1 MLNIYSMA
9 LTGQYWDRPRT
20 SAHSF
25 LFFFLRGFFYHKLF
39 PLYVSFPF
47 IPIQKELQHTA
58 GLQAKRKHRKRVHN
72 VKLEGAELQG
82 AAGELELHSMW
93 YETEAWLRDTEEHK
107 ITSYQLKGLIS
118 PQRGLCVT
126 TLVCEA
132 SEGCLQALATPNN
145 LLLPYF
151 SSIQASFFHL
161 LLLLS
166 ALRNTALPFCSHL
179 WLPRTFCSST
189 VDWFA
194 GAASLLL
201 EICVICRRRGI

>member
-9 LTGQYWDRPRT
+9 LTGQYWNRPRT

-25 LFFFLRGFFYHKLF
+25 LFFFLRGFFYII
-39 PLYVSFPF
+39 PF
-47 IPIQKELQHTA
+47 HSNPERTAAHSRSAGKEKTQETCA
-58 GLQAKRKHRKRVHN
+58 QCQIRGSR
-72 VKLEGAELQG
+72 

-93 YETEAWLRDTEEHK
+93 YETETWPRDTEEHK

-161 LLLLS
+161 LSLLS
-166 ALRNTALPFCSHL
+166 ALRNTVLPFCSHL